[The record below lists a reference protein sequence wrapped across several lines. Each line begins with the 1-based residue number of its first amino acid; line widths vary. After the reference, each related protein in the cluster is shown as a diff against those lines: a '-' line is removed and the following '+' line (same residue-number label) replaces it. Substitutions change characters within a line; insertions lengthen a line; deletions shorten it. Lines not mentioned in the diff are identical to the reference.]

1 MKANKNLQRL
11 LSILLSGAM
20 IASAP
25 MSAWADDFTDAA
37 AQVESVQTEEN
48 TQDEVQQDA
57 ADADAADAVADTAED
72 AALQEDTQDDL
83 QEETPEE
90 LETPEDQSQAEEP
103 GDDSAAGFT
112 DGDQAALSA
121 GDTTEGTTDS
131 SEKPAFKTIKFA
143 WKNDDGEYVPIEPVV
158 DGDKEYTIIVPDTE
172 YSYYVYVELAN

>member
-83 QEETPEE
+83 QEETPGR
-90 LETPEDQSQAEEP
+90 TGDSGGSEP
-103 GDDSAAGFT
+103 GR
-112 DGDQAALSA
+112 
-121 GDTTEGTTDS
+121 GT
-131 SEKPAFKTIKFA
+131 
-143 WKNDDGEYVPIEPVV
+143 WR
-158 DGDKEYTIIVPDTE
+158 
-172 YSYYVYVELAN
+172 

>member
-57 ADADAADAVADTAED
+57 EGIQIMRTLGNNMAWLLKCLEAGKKAGIEMPVD
-72 AALQEDTQDDL
+72 
-83 QEETPEE
+83 EE
-90 LETPEDQSQAEEP
+90 
-103 GDDSAAGFT
+103 
-112 DGDQAALSA
+112 
-121 GDTTEGTTDS
+121 
-131 SEKPAFKTIKFA
+131 KIKTNFIR
-143 WKNDDGEYVPIEPVV
+143 
-158 DGDKEYTIIVPDTE
+158 
-172 YSYYVYVELAN
+172 